1 MSIPATSDSVKADV
15 LRLQYKY
22 LHDSIDAES
31 LLAGAL
37 SEDIITEQQLAECRE
52 ETNAYK
58 KAGKFLEHLKRRV
71 NGDPERFD
79 KFLRLLRT
87 NGENNIAN
95 HLVQGR
101 LTVCRA

>member
-1 MSIPATSDSVKADV
+1 MSLPATSNSVKAEV

-31 LLAGAL
+31 LLSGAL
-37 SEDIITEQQLAECRE
+37 SGDIITEQQLAECRE

-71 NGDPERFD
+71 NGDSKRFD
-79 KFLRLLRT
+79 KFLQLLRK
-87 NGENNIAN
+87 NGEINIAN
-95 HLVQGR
+95 HVQG
-101 LTVCRA
+101 